1 MNNEQE
7 ERYQKALQLMTDEK
21 WLAASSL
28 LEDLINESPSDDVT
42 KALVLALYR
51 AKQYARAFVY
61 FTEQPEV
68 FTGDKGHARLAVY
81 LLLHNQSYITARLF
95 ITDLPLDWQAEFE
108 GLIAEA
114 ERTAEEKFQ
123 TTIQTALRSFYH
135 LGDCP
140 LSEQQERL
148 GAARQLPLTEY
159 LTGAQFLLRDPY
171 AHQLIKAALVD
182 TLRQL
187 GIDRLMALRWL
198 DGREYSINPAKLP
211 AIEELPVVQ
220 DLHQALA
227 ARLAN
232 QNPSEYQL
240 ASQELQLQ
248 LMLLYPLIENK
259 VIDADGWIDC
269 LVGQIQGEKVSGQPA
284 ILATQRQLN
293 QVIDDLGEKP

>member
-21 WLAASSL
+21 WLEASSL
-28 LEDLINESPSDDVT
+28 LEDLIDEQPSDDVT

-61 FTEQPEV
+61 FAEQAEV
-68 FTGDKGHARLAVY
+68 FTGDKGHARLAVH
-81 LLLHNQSYITARLF
+81 LLLHNQSYIAARLF
-95 ITDLPLDWQAEFE
+95 ITDLPLDWQDEFE
-108 GLIAEA
+108 TLIAEA
-114 ERTAEEKFQ
+114 EQTAEEKFQ

-140 LSEQQERL
+140 LNEQQERL
-148 GAARQLPLTEY
+148 GAARQLPLKEY

-187 GIDRLMALRWL
+187 GVDQRMALRWL
-198 DGREYSINPAKLP
+198 DAREYTINPAKLS

-220 DLHQALA
+220 ELHRELA
-227 ARLAN
+227 DRLAN
-232 QNPSEYQL
+232 HNPSEYQL
-240 ASQELQLQ
+240 AGQELQMQ
-248 LMLLYPLIENK
+248 LMLLYPLIE
-259 VIDADGWIDC
+259 
-269 LVGQIQGEKVSGQPA
+269 EKVTDPAGWVNCLIGRIRGAASEAQPA
-284 ILATQRQLN
+284 ILAVQRQLG